1 MSKVG
6 QKRQRNDRK
15 GDGIRTRVS
24 FQRANRL
31 GNKHPVRTIFETET
45 HFVLLLR
52 SWSNEL
58 FERYTRRVIEL
69 VNYSSLV
76 SLAVIKGSGSE
87 MVRVWYG
94 TVVESNWA
102 RTLIEIG
109 CSKFLFFDCIW
120 QKYISVF
127 LNYQIFCHWKIFI
140 SFICLVING
149 IFKPVCTKKI
159 YMYKIILKNNW
170 IIM

>member
-1 MSKVG
+1 MGRDEANIRKKFLGGKALVAKSSKVD

-15 GDGIRTRVS
+15 GDDVRTRVS

-87 MVRVWYG
+87 MARARYG

-109 CSKFLFFDCIW
+109 CSKFLFFDCI
-120 QKYISVF
+120 
-127 LNYQIFCHWKIFI
+127 
-140 SFICLVING
+140 
-149 IFKPVCTKKI
+149 
-159 YMYKIILKNNW
+159 
-170 IIM
+170 

>member
-1 MSKVG
+1 MGRDEANIRKKFLGGKALVAKSSKVD

-15 GDGIRTRVS
+15 GDGVRTRVS

-87 MVRVWYG
+87 MARARYG
-94 TVVESNWA
+94 TESLSS
-102 RTLIEIG
+102 LIGRER
-109 CSKFLFFDCIW
+109 
-120 QKYISVF
+120 
-127 LNYQIFCHWKIFI
+127 
-140 SFICLVING
+140 
-149 IFKPVCTKKI
+149 
-159 YMYKIILKNNW
+159 
-170 IIM
+170 

>member
-1 MSKVG
+1 MGRVEANIRKKFLEGKLVSQNRRKLI
-6 QKRQRNDRK
+6 KRDRETIER
-15 GDGIRTRVS
+15 GMGVRTRVS

-87 MVRVWYG
+87 MARAWYG

-102 RTLIEIG
+102 GTLIGIG
-109 CSKFLFFDCIW
+109 CSKFFFFDCIW
-120 QKYISVF
+120 R
-127 LNYQIFCHWKIFI
+127 
-140 SFICLVING
+140 
-149 IFKPVCTKKI
+149 KI
-159 YMYKIILKNNW
+159 YYLSKLSNIKSLDDSLQVLFI
-170 IIM
+170 